1 MGTILDIRELPRLRA
16 ELDNLRAAYIAQK
29 AELRATPSG
38 KAKGLLGYKL
48 SQIGKKGREL
58 AIKVVELE
66 TEAVVRGVLV

>member
-16 ELDNLRAAYIAQK
+16 ELDNLRAAYAAQK

-38 KAKGLLGYKL
+38 KAKGLSGYKL

-58 AIKVVELE
+58 AIKVAELE